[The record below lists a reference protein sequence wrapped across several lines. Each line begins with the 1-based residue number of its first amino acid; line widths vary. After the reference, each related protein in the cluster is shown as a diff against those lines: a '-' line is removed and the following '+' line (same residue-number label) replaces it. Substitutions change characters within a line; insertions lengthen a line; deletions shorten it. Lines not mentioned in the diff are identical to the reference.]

1 MNCIKCGNKMA
12 ITELNADDP
21 ESANILCS
29 TCASPKKELP
39 AFLQVKHGEE
49 GPVHRK
55 QLKEQEEIEKRMLER
70 CRLVIVSTT
79 PSLEGWAVQK
89 YLGIES
95 VEFVIGTGP
104 ISELVSGVQ
113 DFFGARSS
121 PFEEKLRAAKETAF
135 ETLKI
140 RAALKGGNAVVGV
153 DLDYIDFSGNRIGLI
168 VNGTVVWKRRKA
180 IYWEMLH
187 LGNLD

>member
-1 MNCIKCGNKMA
+1 MQCGTCGKQLPL
-12 ITELNADDP
+12 IGGKVQPDP
-21 ESANILCS
+21 Y
-29 TCASPKKELP
+29 SPVRICLACDE
-39 AFLQVKHGEE
+39 QVRLRRQQGQ
-49 GPVHRK
+49 GVK
-55 QLKEQEEIEKRMLER
+55 QELKEQEEQER
-70 CRLVIVSTT
+70 QLREQATSVVVTTT
-79 PSLEGWAVQK
+79 PSLDGYIIQK

-140 RAALKGGNAVVGV
+140 RAVEKGGNAVVGV

-168 VNGTVVWKRRKA
+168 VNGTVVSAVRASSTTNVRGTA
-180 IYWEMLH
+180 AT
-187 LGNLD
+187 DAD